1 MRVQVRRPD
10 GPRGK
15 AGSTVVVGAGI
26 VGTITAYELAKAG
39 ITTTLVDADT
49 PGMGC
54 SFGNAGAI
62 SPGAVVPLAMPGVL
76 RSVLT
81 MLRDPEGPLH
91 IRPSYFP
98 RAIPWLARF
107 LLAARPPRVDEIA
120 TRLHDLHKGAVDRHL
135 QLAAEIGAPDLIQC
149 KGQLHLYPDETALT
163 ADAGAWALRARFGVD
178 VRRLDRAGILELEP
192 VIAPRY
198 TIGMYLPDHAMLV
211 NPLRYVQGIASA
223 FERRGGRL
231 VRASVERIERTSR
244 GWACVAYGRRCEA
257 DHVVIAA
264 GMGSARLL
272 KPLGVDPPLETQR
285 GYHVAFEG
293 IAPPTRRVVVLADR
307 KAFTTPM
314 EDGFRIAG
322 TVELAGLERPPSPR
336 RIAILERLAR
346 ATFPGLDGA
355 RVTTWM
361 GHRPCVPDTLPWI
374 GPDPEHQGLW
384 FAFGHGHM
392 GITDAPGTASR
403 IRDGI
408 LSAETNP

>member
-1 MRVQVRRPD
+1 MMTPTRRPD
-10 GPRGK
+10 GHGSGAR
-15 AGSTVVVGAGI
+15 STVVVGAGI
-26 VGTITAYELAKAG
+26 VGTIAAYELAKAG
-39 ITTTLVDADT
+39 ITTTLVDADA

-91 IRPSYFP
+91 IRPSYLP
-98 RAIPWLARF
+98 RAIPWLTRF
-107 LLAARPPRVDEIA
+107 LLAARPARVDEIA
-120 TRLHDLHKGAVDRHL
+120 IRLHDLHKGAIGRHIE
-135 QLAAEIGAPDLIQC
+135 LAAEIGAPELVQC
-149 KGQLHLYPDETALT
+149 KGQLHLYPDEAALA
-163 ADAGAWALRARFGVD
+163 ADAAAWALRTRFGVEA
-178 VRRLDRAGILELEP
+178 RRLDRDGILQLEP
-192 VIAPRY
+192 GIAPRY

-211 NPLRYVQGIASA
+211 NPHRYVQGIASA

-231 VRASVERIERTSR
+231 VRAKVERIERTSR
-244 GWACVAYGRRCEA
+244 GWSCIGDGARWEA
-257 DHVVIAA
+257 GHVVVAA

-272 KPLGVDPPLETQR
+272 RPLGVNPPLETQR

-293 IAPPTRRVVVLADR
+293 IAAPTHRVVVLADR

-361 GHRPCVPDTLPWI
+361 GHRPCMPDTLPWI
-374 GPDPEHQGLW
+374 GPAPGYPGLW

-392 GITDAPGTASR
+392 GVTDAPGTASR
-403 IRDGI
+403 VRDGI
-408 LSAETNP
+408 LSEETNP